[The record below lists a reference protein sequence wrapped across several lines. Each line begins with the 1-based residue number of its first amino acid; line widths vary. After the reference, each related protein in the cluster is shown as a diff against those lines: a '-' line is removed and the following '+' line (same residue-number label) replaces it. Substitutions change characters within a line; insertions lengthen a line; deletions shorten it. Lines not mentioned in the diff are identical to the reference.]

1 MAAFPLTTTPMLILP
16 DCLSNVRP
24 IPRRCQILQE
34 YHMSWQTAGSFH
46 TARAGSP
53 ALRKLPFCKENMTQ
67 RVLCHCLCHRKA
79 VTPFCY
85 NFMDDNNFKSFFI
98 LRAVL
103 LSHLSSVTENL
114 DSCVCWL
121 DSQSV
126 SRPYSASLPRAQARW
141 WGSKDREERGTF
153 TRHRCAAHT

>member
-1 MAAFPLTTTPMLILP
+1 MAAFPLTTTPTLILP

-24 IPRRCQILQE
+24 IPKRCHNLQE
-34 YHMSWQTAGSFH
+34 YHMSCQTAGSFH

-53 ALRKLPFCKENMTQ
+53 PLRKLPFCKGNMTQ
-67 RVLCHCLCHRKA
+67 SVLCHRKA
-79 VTPFCY
+79 VTLFCY
-85 NFMDDNNFKSFFI
+85 NFMDNNNFKSFFI

-121 DSQSV
+121 DSQSM
-126 SRPYSASLPRAQARW
+126 SRPYSASLPRAQARC

-153 TRHRCAAHT
+153 PWHRCAVHT